1 VRTLPKLDHRSPEL
15 ARRLLSG
22 PDSVV
27 QRWLSNGASLDG
39 WRIDVANMTGRYREV
54 DVNREVARAVR
65 RAVEEARP
73 EGLVVAEHGHD
84 FRDDLTGDGW
94 HGVMD
99 YAGFTRPMWC
109 WLRGSAPPG
118 ELASSFIGVP
128 VGVPRLGGRAVVD
141 TMRRFRAG
149 VPWPTVQ
156 HSWLPLDSHDTARFA
171 VVAGSREAHLV
182 GLGVQMTTPGV
193 PMLWAGGELGLG
205 GEWGE
210 DARRPIPWS
219 RPQTWDTR
227 LLESVRALARL
238 RRSSRA
244 LAHGGI
250 RYVHVDDDAIA
261 YLRETRE
268 ERVLCL
274 ARRAAGPPLE
284 LPLAELGGH
293 ELETLVG
300 DDAAV
305 TGEAVR
311 VPAPGPAFH
320 AWRIE

>member
-1 VRTLPKLDHRSPEL
+1 
-15 ARRLLSG
+15 
-22 PDSVV
+22 
-27 QRWLSNGASLDG
+27 
-39 WRIDVANMTGRYREV
+39 
-54 DVNREVARAVR
+54 
-65 RAVEEARP
+65 
-73 EGLVVAEHGHD
+73 
-84 FRDDLTGDGW
+84 
-94 HGVMD
+94 
-99 YAGFTRPMWC
+99 
-109 WLRGSAPPG
+109 
-118 ELASSFIGVP
+118 

-293 ELETLVG
+293 DLETLVG
-300 DDAAV
+300 DDAEV